1 MSRSRVS
8 KLRLYIVIYWQGAGS
23 SFRGEA
29 CLRARQKGDG
39 LEVLSP
45 RCVADGV
52 TAVIAI
58 QMPKSPLLNALR
70 EVLRESN
77 PKPLDAMPDLETL
90 NLS

>member
-1 MSRSRVS
+1 M
-8 KLRLYIVIYWQGAGS
+8 
-23 SFRGEA
+23 
-29 CLRARQKGDG
+29 
-39 LEVLSP
+39 
-45 RCVADGV
+45 ADGV

-77 PKPLDAMPDLETL
+77 LKLLNAMLDLETL